1 MNNDEKKRNMNE
13 EEEKK
18 KEMKGEEEKKN
29 DEVKEEVKG
38 EKINDEVK
46 KRVMIGGIGM
56 IIQMKKE
63 EMRED
68 KGKINNEVELKEENE
83 GDINSD
89 EILTE
94 SALKERID
102 NEKNNQD
109 HNTSNNFCDG
119 ENVIIKLIIV
129 KLIMNYGI
137 ITLFPLMAYNVSYGG
152 DSNTPRYFLN
162 GKKFDCSL
170 LSHLKRFNLTDRWN
184 SGIDEGVNK
193 GDKMRISYP
202 HNMTGTPF
210 VLAANF
216 KFYPSLRAIIDGIR
230 RYFIRNIQ
238 IIVYDLGGLS
248 DDKFIEMFREFNSF
262 IYCDTSI
269 QFHTND
275 YKIFIRDINRKI
287 LGDFQFTLGTHHGLK
302 FATHPDM
309 FSYIPLDPSLT
320 VGSKIGED
328 TNDIEMM
335 EANML
340 IVRKSDFTRQLLKWS
355 VLCALTP
362 ECIEPLG
369 ASISCQNYD
378 TDQLYQ
384 DGRCHRQDQSV
395 MNILLHNLEL
405 K

>member
-1 MNNDEKKRNMNE
+1 
-13 EEEKK
+13 
-18 KEMKGEEEKKN
+18 
-29 DEVKEEVKG
+29 
-38 EKINDEVK
+38 
-46 KRVMIGGIGM
+46 
-56 IIQMKKE
+56 
-63 EMRED
+63 
-68 KGKINNEVELKEENE
+68 
-83 GDINSD
+83 
-89 EILTE
+89 
-94 SALKERID
+94 
-102 NEKNNQD
+102 
-109 HNTSNNFCDG
+109 
-119 ENVIIKLIIV
+119 
-129 KLIMNYGI
+129 
-137 ITLFPLMAYNVSYGG
+137 MAYNVSYGG
-152 DSNTPRYFLN
+152 DSNTPRYFLT

-170 LSHLKRFNLTDRWN
+170 LSHLKRYKLTDRWN
-184 SGIDEGVNK
+184 SGIDDGVNE

-335 EANML
+335 EANMI

-405 K
+405 KLTREGSQITPHLRYNHPSKWGNRHSLRRGQKTSVDIVKLFGKNNNGTC